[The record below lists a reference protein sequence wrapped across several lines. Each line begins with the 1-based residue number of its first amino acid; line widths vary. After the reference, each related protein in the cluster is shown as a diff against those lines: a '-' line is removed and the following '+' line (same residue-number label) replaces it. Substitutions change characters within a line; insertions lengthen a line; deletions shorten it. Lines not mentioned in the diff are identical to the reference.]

1 VIPEKYYR
9 HIFLKDGIIVFSQ
22 IFQKKT
28 YKLLPGDRVMASLI
42 FFEASSKVSTFGN
55 PTR

>member
-42 FFEASSKVSTFGN
+42 FFKASSKVS
-55 PTR
+55 PSEI